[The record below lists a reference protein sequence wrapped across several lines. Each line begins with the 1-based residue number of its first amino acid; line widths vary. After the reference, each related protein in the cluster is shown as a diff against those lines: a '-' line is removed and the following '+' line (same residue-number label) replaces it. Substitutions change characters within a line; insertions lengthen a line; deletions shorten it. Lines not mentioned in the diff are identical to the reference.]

1 MVGMRGAGKST
12 LSKHICKELGFE
24 YISIDNMISEDLNA
38 FIEKNGWKE
47 FRRLEKELL
56 IQILLKYQKN
66 VVVDCGG
73 GIVEDEQV
81 QQLLQGKNVIWV
93 EKDLNELI
101 EDVQ

>member
-12 LSKHICKELGFE
+12 LSKHICNELGFE
-24 YISIDNMISEDLNA
+24 YISIDNMISEDLNG
-38 FIEKNGWKE
+38 FINKNGWKE

-73 GIVEDEQV
+73 GIIEDEQV